1 MGGGKL
7 QLSIKGDEDNYIS
20 NNPNLNF
27 FKKVYMRHTNFT
39 MLSIEEPCYEFI
51 HNKHEYDKRLSMHNN
66 TSFKVRI
73 PRNGDLINNIFLRLD
88 LPKIY
93 SNDIETEGFK
103 YVPYLGAACIKQ
115 VSFYIE
121 DTKIESL
128 TGEFLYAYHKL
139 HQSKQKQDMFNK
151 LIGHTSELYDPVG
164 NIDQSYRSFNNEI
177 FDNRDKLNKYYNS
190 KASMPNTKLTIPLTF
205 WFSRNIGLAL
215 PLIALQH
222 HQVYVE
228 VELRPLRDLFLIL
241 DKNNNYDFYSKST
254 KEDITNFLDTS
265 DSKWDLNPRL
275 DINYIFLDNKE
286 RNHLS
291 KSNIQYLIE
300 QVSYS
305 KVSNISGSHTL
316 EFELYHPIKEV
327 IILPRRNDANLRNQ
341 WFNFTNLDEPNMK
354 YKNYQT
360 YYLQTNREDKKPIE
374 DLSKDYSDYY
384 SDTDIQKL
392 LKIWNFRRPTDIP
405 TINNNNYTFYDP
417 SIIKSMSIQ
426 IDNKPRLELKEGS
439 YFSKSQLF
447 NHYNG
452 SYSNDILIYSFSRKP
467 GSFQPTGMCNASEID
482 NITFHINMKD
492 PKKESSYQESY
503 QYDLLFHFVH
513 YNILDI
519 RNGMGGLVYG
529 NR

>member
-1 MGGGKL
+1 
-7 QLSIKGDEDNYIS
+7 
-20 NNPNLNF
+20 
-27 FKKVYMRHTNFT
+27 
-39 MLSIEEPCYEFI
+39 
-51 HNKHEYDKRLSMHNN
+51 
-66 TSFKVRI
+66 
-73 PRNGDLINNIFLRLD
+73 
-88 LPKIY
+88 
-93 SNDIETEGFK
+93 
-103 YVPYLGAACIKQ
+103 
-115 VSFYIE
+115 
-121 DTKIESL
+121 
-128 TGEFLYAYHKL
+128 
-139 HQSKQKQDMFNK
+139 
-151 LIGHTSELYDPVG
+151 
-164 NIDQSYRSFNNEI
+164 
-177 FDNRDKLNKYYNS
+177 
-190 KASMPNTKLTIPLTF
+190 
-205 WFSRNIGLAL
+205 
-215 PLIALQH
+215 
-222 HQVYVE
+222 
-228 VELRPLRDLFLIL
+228 
-241 DKNNNYDFYSKST
+241 
-254 KEDITNFLDTS
+254 
-265 DSKWDLNPRL
+265 
-275 DINYIFLDNKE
+275 
-286 RNHLS
+286 
-291 KSNIQYLIE
+291 
-300 QVSYS
+300 
-305 KVSNISGSHTL
+305 
-316 EFELYHPIKEV
+316 
-327 IILPRRNDANLRNQ
+327 
-341 WFNFTNLDEPNMK
+341 MK